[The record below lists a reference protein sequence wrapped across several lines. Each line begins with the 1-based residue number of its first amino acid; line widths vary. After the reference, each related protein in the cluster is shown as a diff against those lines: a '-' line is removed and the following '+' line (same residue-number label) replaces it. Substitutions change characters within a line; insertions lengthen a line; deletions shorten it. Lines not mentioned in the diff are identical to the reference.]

1 MKLYPA
7 VTSGVLV
14 DYFWF
19 IDERGKKGLEM
30 TLRKCPVCGK
40 NVNGR
45 SDKKF
50 CSDECRIFYNNA
62 LGRRRRARNHKQLK
76 SIRSNIME
84 LERVDAKVSL
94 RILSWISK
102 VFKIMSTFAKDRYS

>member
-1 MKLYPA
+1 
-7 VTSGVLV
+7 
-14 DYFWF
+14 
-19 IDERGKKGLEM
+19 M
-30 TLRKCPVCGK
+30 TIRKCPVCGK

-62 LGRRRRARNHKQLK
+62 LGRRRRARNGKQLNA
-76 SIRSNIME
+76 IRSNIME
-84 LERVDAKVSL
+84 MDRANAKILL

-102 VFKIMSTFAKDRYS
+102 VFRRMSSLSRGNSQE

>member
-1 MKLYPA
+1 
-7 VTSGVLV
+7 
-14 DYFWF
+14 
-19 IDERGKKGLEM
+19 M
-30 TLRKCPVCGK
+30 TIRKCPVCGK

-62 LGRRRRARNHKQLK
+62 LGRRRRARNGKQLNA
-76 SIRSNIME
+76 IRSNIME
-84 LERVDAKVSL
+84 MERANAKILL

-102 VFKIMSTFAKDRYS
+102 VFRKISSLSRGNLQE

>member
-1 MKLYPA
+1 
-7 VTSGVLV
+7 
-14 DYFWF
+14 
-19 IDERGKKGLEM
+19 M
-30 TLRKCPVCGK
+30 TIRKCPVCGK

-62 LGRRRRARNHKQLK
+62 LGRRRRARNGKQLNA
-76 SIRSNIME
+76 IRSNIME
-84 LERVDAKVSL
+84 MERANAKVLL

-102 VFKIMSTFAKDRYS
+102 VFRKMSSLSRGNSQE

>member
-1 MKLYPA
+1 MNRK
-7 VTSGVLV
+7 
-14 DYFWF
+14 
-19 IDERGKKGLEM
+19 
-30 TLRKCPVCGK
+30 KCPVCGK
-40 NVNGR
+40 EVNGR

-50 CSDECRIFYNNA
+50 CSDECRTFFNNA
-62 LGRRRRARNHKQLK
+62 LGRRRRARNKKQLN

-84 LERVDAKVSL
+84 MERANAKILL

>member
-1 MKLYPA
+1 
-7 VTSGVLV
+7 
-14 DYFWF
+14 
-19 IDERGKKGLEM
+19 M
-30 TLRKCPVCGK
+30 TIRKCPVCGK

-62 LGRRRRARNHKQLK
+62 LGRRRRARNGKQLNA
-76 SIRSNIME
+76 IRSNIME
-84 LERVDAKVSL
+84 MERANAKILL

-102 VFKIMSTFAKDRYS
+102 VFRKMSSLSRGNSQE

>member
-1 MKLYPA
+1 
-7 VTSGVLV
+7 
-14 DYFWF
+14 
-19 IDERGKKGLEM
+19 M
-30 TLRKCPVCGK
+30 TIRKCPVCGK

-62 LGRRRRARNHKQLK
+62 LGRRRRARNGKQLNA
-76 SIRSNIME
+76 IRSNIME
-84 LERVDAKVSL
+84 MERANAKILL

-102 VFKIMSTFAKDRYS
+102 VFKVLSTFAKDRTEHQ